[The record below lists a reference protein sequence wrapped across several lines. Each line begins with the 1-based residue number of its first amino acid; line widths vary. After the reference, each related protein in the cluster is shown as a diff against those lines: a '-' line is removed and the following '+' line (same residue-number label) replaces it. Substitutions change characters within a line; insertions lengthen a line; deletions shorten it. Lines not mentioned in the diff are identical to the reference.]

1 MNDNNPSGGFC
12 MLPRTMERHYRHT
25 SF

>member
-12 MLPRTMERHYRHT
+12 TLPRTTERHYRHT